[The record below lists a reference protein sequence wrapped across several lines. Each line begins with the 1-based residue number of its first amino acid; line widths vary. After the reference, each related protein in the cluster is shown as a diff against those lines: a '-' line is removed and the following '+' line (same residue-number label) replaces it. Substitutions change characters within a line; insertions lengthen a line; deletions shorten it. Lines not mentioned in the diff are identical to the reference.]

1 MSRHNFV
8 IIYYRI
14 LSQSNNLCYGK
25 CEKFWG
31 KRSMSKYITQKK
43 GLFLAYFILTLLAS
57 AGGIGFAF
65 VLSEVINQAA
75 AGNMQGLIRAIVGGI
90 FFLVAVI
97 ICEYLYD
104 RVMNRMLYYAVTSLK
119 NDLFCAYFRKNSA
132 DYEKD
137 NSAQYINEITNNVN
151 NFSDVYFS
159 NVLELPMV
167 VLVFVTAVVL
177 CIVIEPMML
186 FVIVAFSVVIA
197 IVSKKCGQVLQ
208 NSTGAFAEGAEKY
221 LSVIKDYFAGYRL
234 IKNYNRTAAIVS
246 LHKEENMRAER
257 LREKNSNNGSMYARV
272 NELLGLASTLTIMGV
287 AGVFAVKGSF
297 EIGIVF
303 AFGQLAG
310 KIMQPIM
317 QASGIYVQFQAAKAL
332 SKKFDESLKSS
343 MGNRE
348 KPLKKSEF
356 FSGITVR
363 KLSFAYPAKKENC
376 AESGTTSVIESG
388 TAAAMESGRDRMQE
402 RVLEDVSMT
411 FLKGGKYLITG
422 KSGAGKSTLLHLLA
436 GLYDDYEGS
445 LKYDDAEVR
454 DMDDASLHSLVSVV
468 SQEAFLFNDT
478 LKNNVTLY
486 DDSYR
491 EEDIQRAVRL
501 AGLEELV
508 KRLSDGNNMG
518 LDVVVSENGSNF
530 SGGEKQRINLA
541 RAILRGSPVL
551 LLDEFTA
558 SLDEKTADE
567 VERAV
572 LELDGVTIL
581 FVTHKVNEKLAE
593 RYDGRYEVEKVF

>member
-1 MSRHNFV
+1 
-8 IIYYRI
+8 
-14 LSQSNNLCYGK
+14 
-25 CEKFWG
+25 
-31 KRSMSKYITQKK
+31 MSKYITQKK
-43 GLFLAYFILTLLAS
+43 GLFFAYFILTLLAS

-75 AGNMQGLIRAIVGGI
+75 AGNMRGLIRAIVGGI
-90 FFLVAVI
+90 IFLVAVI

-177 CIVIEPMML
+177 CIVIEPTML
-186 FVIVAFSVVIA
+186 FVIVAFSVMIV

-246 LHKEENMRAER
+246 LHKEENIRAER

-332 SKKFDESLKSS
+332 SKKFDESLKSG
-343 MGNRE
+343 MEKRE

-356 FSGITVR
+356 LSGITVR
-363 KLSFAYPAKKENC
+363 KLSFAYPAKAKDS
-376 AESGTTSVIESG
+376 AESG
-388 TAAAMESGRDRMQE
+388 TAAAMESGTDRKQK

-411 FLKGGKYLITG
+411 FQKGGKYLITG

-436 GLYDDYEGS
+436 GWYDDYGGS

-454 DMDDASLHSLVSVV
+454 DMDAESLHSLVSVV

-581 FVTHKVNEKLAE
+581 FVTHKVNEKLEE
-593 RYDGRYEVEKVF
+593 RYDGRYEVG

>member
-1 MSRHNFV
+1 
-8 IIYYRI
+8 
-14 LSQSNNLCYGK
+14 
-25 CEKFWG
+25 
-31 KRSMSKYITQKK
+31 MSKYITQKK
-43 GLFLAYFILTLLAS
+43 GLFFAYFILTLLAS

-75 AGNMQGLIRAIVGGI
+75 AGNMRGLIRAIVGGI
-90 FFLVAVI
+90 IFLVTVI

-104 RVMNRMLYYAVTSLK
+104 RVMNRMLYYAGTSLK

-151 NFSDVYFS
+151 NFSNVYFS

-177 CIVIEPMML
+177 CIVIEPTML
-186 FVIVAFSVVIA
+186 FVIVAFSVLIA
-197 IVSKKCGQVLQ
+197 LVSKKCGQVLQ

-332 SKKFDESLKSS
+332 SKKFDESLKSG
-343 MGNRE
+343 MENQE

-356 FSGITVR
+356 FNGITVR
-363 KLSFAYPAKKENC
+363 KLSFAYPAKTEDSAEN
-376 AESGTTSVIESG
+376 GTESVIESENASMMG
-388 TAAAMESGRDRMQE
+388 GEAASAAESTTDKKQGK
-402 RVLEDVSMT
+402 VLENVSMT
-411 FLKGGKYLITG
+411 FQKGGKYLLTG

-454 DMDDASLHSLVSVV
+454 DMDAESLHSLVSVV

-478 LKNNVTLY
+478 LKNNMTLY

-508 KRLSDGNNMG
+508 KRLSDGNNVG
-518 LDVVVSENGSNF
+518 WDVVVSENGSNF

-572 LELDGVTIL
+572 LDLDGVTIL

-593 RYDGRYEVEKVF
+593 RYDGRYEVG

>member
-1 MSRHNFV
+1 MM
-8 IIYYRI
+8 
-14 LSQSNNLCYGK
+14 
-25 CEKFWG
+25 EKGVASAALFSIKAGYVWG

-43 GLFLAYFILTLLAS
+43 GLFFAYFILTLLAS

-90 FFLVAVI
+90 IFLIAVI
-97 ICEYLYD
+97 IFEYLYD

-151 NFSDVYFS
+151 HFSNVYFS

-177 CIVIEPMML
+177 CIVIEPTML

-221 LSVIKDYFAGYRL
+221 LSAIKDYFAGYRL

-246 LHKEENMRAER
+246 LHKKENTEAER

-317 QASGIYVQFQAAKAL
+317 QASEIYVQFQAAKAL
-332 SKKFDESLKSS
+332 SKKFNESLKSG
-343 MGNRE
+343 MENRE

-363 KLSFAYPAKKENC
+363 KLSFAYPVKTEDSEERNTAS
-376 AESGTTSVIESG
+376 AMESESASMIEGG
-388 TAAAMESGRDRMQE
+388 TASAMESGTDKKRE
-402 RVLEDVSMT
+402 RVLEDVNMT
-411 FLKGGKYLITG
+411 FQKGGKYLITG

-454 DMDDASLHSLVSVV
+454 DMDDESLHSLVSVV

-478 LKNNVTLY
+478 LKNNMTLY
-486 DDSYR
+486 DDCYR

-508 KRLSDGNNMG
+508 KRLSDGNNVG

-541 RAILRGSPVL
+541 RAILRGSPIL

-581 FVTHKVNEKLAE
+581 FVTHKVNEKLEE
-593 RYDGRYEVEKVF
+593 RYDGRYEIG